1 MTVDD
6 LQFIMDKMATVRRQW
21 PRVREVSWAFLPAQ
35 CRGHIVMLAAKFVRS
50 RIRKFPGCAVAF
62 GLMTMAVALPGSPAR
77 AAGNL
82 VTNGGFES
90 VGSNTQSYQV
100 LNSNPLPGWTEANQT
115 GIDCVV
121 VGGVNNMCGTGYS
134 GPAGYSPATFAL
146 FPGVSPAGGNFFA
159 GDSALTYEDAISQ
172 TISGLVSGKQYSL
185 TFYQA
190 GAQQAGYSG
199 ATTDEWQVTF
209 GTSTQTSTLMNVP
222 SGGDAAWNSQSM
234 IFTATAASEVLT
246 FLAVGT
252 PNSDPPFALLDGVS
266 MTQVPE
272 PASITLMGVGILGLA
287 GLRRRRGR
295 RQA

>member
-1 MTVDD
+1 
-6 LQFIMDKMATVRRQW
+6 
-21 PRVREVSWAFLPAQ
+21 
-35 CRGHIVMLAAKFVRS
+35 MLATEFVRS
-50 RIRKFPGCAVAF
+50 RIRKFGARGVAF
-62 GLMTMAVALPGSPAR
+62 AVMTITAGLPVTSAR

-100 LNSNPLPGWTEANQT
+100 LTANPLPGWTEANQT

-121 VGGVNNMCGTGYS
+121 VGGVNNMCGTSYS

-146 FPGVSPAGGNFFA
+146 FPGVSPAAGNFFA
-159 GDSALTYEDAISQ
+159 GDSAPTYEDAISQ
-172 TISGLVSGKQYSL
+172 TITGLVSGKQYSL

-199 ATTDEWQVTF
+199 ATTDEWKVTF
-209 GTSTQTSTLMNVP
+209 GASTQTSTLMNVP
-222 SGGDAAWNSQSM
+222 SGGDAAWNSQAM

-252 PNSDPPFALLDGVS
+252 PNSDPPFALLDGIS

-272 PASITLMGVGILGLA
+272 PASVTLMGVGIVGLA
-287 GLRRRRGR
+287 GLRRRRAR

>member
-1 MTVDD
+1 MPTV
-6 LQFIMDKMATVRRQW
+6 
-21 PRVREVSWAFLPAQ
+21 
-35 CRGHIVMLAAKFVRS
+35 KFVRLPV
-50 RIRKFPGCAVAF
+50 RKFRVCAMAF
-62 GLMTMAVALPGSPAR
+62 GLMTTAAGLPGGAAR

-82 VTNGGFES
+82 VTNPGFES

-100 LNSNPLPGWTEANQT
+100 LTANPLPGWTEANQT

-121 VGGVNNMCGTGYS
+121 VGGVNNMCGTSYS

-190 GAQQAGYSG
+190 GAQQAGFSG

-209 GTSTQTSTLMNVP
+209 GTSTQTSTLMNVA

-252 PNSDPPFALLDGVS
+252 PNSDPPFALLDGIN

-272 PASITLMGVGILGLA
+272 PASITLMGVGIVGLA
-287 GLRRRRGR
+287 GLRRRRARKRARSGHFPGLFR
-295 RQA
+295 